1 MSSKP
6 LLWKF
11 VLIFAV
17 IVAAGLFSY
26 PPGERINLGLDLR
39 GGSHIVL
46 RVDPASSVTFQLG
59 RTATY
64 LGSRFDDAGIAYG
77 SIVPAD
83 GIAVEVRGVAA
94 RASSEAQ
101 ALLEESVGRSGGSA
115 DPWPVTDL
123 GKGDWRVTMPQVVRT
138 SYESRAIDNT
148 LSILRRRIDGLGVS
162 EPLIQKQV
170 FEDRIL
176 VQLPGVQDV
185 DRVKSLL
192 VEQASLEWK
201 EVSYPQG
208 VANPGRWVP
217 PQTREGTLALFGG
230 VLPDDTELAVENAD
244 ENSLDPSVQLWWP
257 LKRVA
262 TVSGTELRN
271 AYRSND
277 EFGAPAVSFELT
289 QDAGRRFENVTG
301 RNVGKKMA
309 IVLDGEVISAPVI
322 NSRIRDQG
330 IIQGSFSITQAE
342 DLSLK
347 LRSGTIETKVEIME
361 ERTIGPSLG
370 RDSIRAG
377 LISGIVGFIGV
388 MLFMVLY
395 YRLSGVNAVVALAL
409 NVLLIFGALGAL
421 PFLFSLA
428 GGVRATLTLPG
439 IAGLILTV
447 GMAVDSNVLIFER
460 IREELRLGKT
470 VRSAVDQG
478 FSKAFTTIL
487 DCNVTTLVAAF
498 FLFFYGTGTPVQGF
512 AVTLTIGLLASM
524 FTAVFVSR
532 QLFELAL
539 RRSHGDRLSI

>member
-1 MSSKP
+1 MTRKP

-11 VLIFAV
+11 VLILGV
-17 IVAAGLFSY
+17 IAVAAGFSY

-46 RVDPASSVTFQLG
+46 RVDPESAVKFQLG
-59 RTATY
+59 RTVTY
-64 LGSRFDDAGIAYG
+64 VGAQLDDAGIAYG
-77 SIVPAD
+77 SILPEGDAS
-83 GIAVEVRGVAA
+83 VEVRGVSADKATDARRLLDETVGSAA
-94 RASSEAQ
+94 N
-101 ALLEESVGRSGGSA
+101 VA
-115 DPWPVTDL
+115 DPWSVSEI
-123 GKGDWRVTMPQVVRT
+123 GSGDWRLTMPAAVRT
-138 SYESRAIDNT
+138 AYESRAIDNT

-185 DRVKSLL
+185 ERVKNLL

-201 EVSYPQG
+201 EVSYPPG
-208 VANPGRWVP
+208 VANPGRWLPPESREATEAMFSGVVP
-217 PQTREGTLALFGG
+217 E
-230 VLPDDTELAVENAD
+230 DTELFAQ
-244 ENSLDPSVQLWWP
+244 PSPDGTTQLWWP

-271 AYRSND
+271 AFRSND
-277 EFGAPAVSFELT
+277 EFGAPAVSFELE
-289 QDAGRRFENVTG
+289 QDAGRRFENATTRNLG
-301 RNVGKKMA
+301 RKMA
-309 IVLDGEVISAPVI
+309 IVLDGMVVSAPVI
-322 NSRIRDQG
+322 QGRIRDQG
-330 IIQGSFSITQAE
+330 IIQGSFTVTEAE
-342 DLSLK
+342 DLALK
-347 LRSGTIETKVEIME
+347 LRSGTIETQVEIME

-377 LISGIVGFIGV
+377 LIAGITGFVGV
-388 MLFMVLY
+388 MLFMVIY
-395 YRLSGVNAVVALAL
+395 YRVSGINAVVALAL
-409 NVLLIFGALGAL
+409 NVLLVFGALGAL

-460 IREELRLGKT
+460 IREELLLGKT

-478 FSKAFTTIL
+478 FAKAFSTIL

-539 RRSHGDRLSI
+539 SRGGRPDSMSI

>member
-1 MSSKP
+1 MNSKP

-11 VLIFAV
+11 LLILAIVVTAV
-17 IVAAGLFSY
+17 LFSY
-26 PPGERINLGLDLR
+26 PPGDRINLGLDLR

-46 RVDPASSVTFQLG
+46 RVDPASSVKFQLS

-64 LGSRFDDAGIAYG
+64 IGAQFDEAGITYG
-77 SIVPAD
+77 SIIPTGA
-83 GIAVEVRGVAA
+83 ASVEVRGVAG
-94 RASSEAQ
+94 SSTSEARE
-101 ALLEESVGRSGGSA
+101 LLDTSVGSSGGIA
-115 DPWPVTDL
+115 DPWSISDL
-123 GKGDWRVTMPQVVRT
+123 GGGAWRVTMPQVMRT
-138 SYESRAIDNT
+138 EYESRAIDNT

-185 DRVKSLL
+185 DRVKKLL

-208 VANPGRWVP
+208 VANPGRWIP
-217 PQTREGTLALFGG
+217 PQTREETLALFGG
-230 VLPDDTELAVENAD
+230 VLPDDTELAVETAD
-244 ENSLDPSVQLWWP
+244 ATALDPTAQLWWP

-309 IVLDGEVISAPVI
+309 IVLDGDVISAPVI

-330 IIQGSFSITQAE
+330 IIQGSFTVTQAE

-347 LRSGTIETKVEIME
+347 LRSGTIETQVEIME
-361 ERTIGPSLG
+361 ERTIGPTLG

-388 MLFMVLY
+388 MLFMVIY
-395 YRLSGVNAVVALAL
+395 YRLSGINAVVALAL
-409 NVLLIFGALGAL
+409 NVLLIFGLLGAL

-478 FSKAFTTIL
+478 FAKAFVTIL

-539 RRSHGDRLSI
+539 RRSNADSLSI

>member
-1 MSSKP
+1 MNSKP

-11 VLIFAV
+11 LLILAVVVVAVLA
-17 IVAAGLFSY
+17 SY
-26 PPGERINLGLDLR
+26 PPEDRINLGLDLR
-39 GGSHIVL
+39 GGSRIVL
-46 RVDPASSVTFQLG
+46 RIDPASSVKFQLD

-64 LGSRFDDAGIAYG
+64 LRDVLDQADIRYG
-77 SIVPAD
+77 SILPV
-83 GIAVEVRGVAA
+83 GGSSVEVREIGSSAVAEA
-94 RASSEAQ
+94 RT
-101 ALLEESVGRSGGSA
+101 LIDESVGPAAGGA
-115 DPWPVTDL
+115 DPWSISEL
-123 GKGDWRVTMPQVVRT
+123 GSGSFRVTMPSTVRT
-138 SYESRAIDNT
+138 AYESRAIDNT

-162 EPLIQKQV
+162 GPLVQKQV

-185 DRVKSLL
+185 DRVKKLL
-192 VEQASLEWK
+192 VQQASLEWK
-201 EVSYPQG
+201 EVSYPSG
-208 VANPGRWVP
+208 VANPGRWLP
-217 PQTREGTLALFGG
+217 PVSREQTLALFGG
-230 VLPDDTELAVENAD
+230 QLPEDTELATQSSPD
-244 ENSLDPSVQLWWP
+244 GTQQLWWP

-289 QDAGRRFENVTG
+289 QDAGRRFENVTQQ
-301 RNVGKKMA
+301 NIGKKMA
-309 IVLDGEVISAPVI
+309 IVLDGQVISAPVI
-322 NSRIRDQG
+322 ESRIRDQG
-330 IIQGSFSITQAE
+330 IIQGSFTITAAE
-342 DLSLK
+342 DLSLQ
-347 LRSGTIETKVEIME
+347 LRSGTIETQVEIME

-377 LISGIVGFIGV
+377 LISGVSGFVAV
-388 MLFMVLY
+388 MLFMVVY
-395 YRLSGVNAVVALAL
+395 YRLSGINAVVALSL
-409 NVLLIFGALGAL
+409 NVLLVFGALGAL
-421 PFLFSLA
+421 PFLFSVA

-532 QLFELAL
+532 QLFELVL
-539 RRSHGDRLSI
+539 RRGRVDRLSI